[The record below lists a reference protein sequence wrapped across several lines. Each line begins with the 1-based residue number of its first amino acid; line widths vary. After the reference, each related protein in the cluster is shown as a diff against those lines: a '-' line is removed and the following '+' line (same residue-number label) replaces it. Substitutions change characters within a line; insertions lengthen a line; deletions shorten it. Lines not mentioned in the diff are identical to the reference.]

1 MIGAGKHREKGCGM
15 ELQQCSDVQLAALV
29 RQGQGEAFA
38 ELSARYLG
46 LVRGKARL
54 FEGAAAPEK
63 EDLWQEGLLGLY
75 VAAISFRQGGGASFP
90 TYAGVCVYNRMASA
104 VRRHA
109 SGGNRTLNESV
120 PLEEDRPAPSRESP
134 ESLLELREDF
144 RALCRKMNVALSPAE
159 HRALKLY
166 LGGCCREEAAR
177 QAGVSLRA
185 YDNALYRAREKLR
198 RP

>member
-1 MIGAGKHREKGCGM
+1 MAGGAFGAVCGRHF
-15 ELQQCSDVQLAALV
+15 LPA
-29 RQGQGEAFA
+29 
-38 ELSARYLG
+38 
-46 LVRGKARL
+46 
-54 FEGAAAPEK
+54 
-63 EDLWQEGLLGLY
+63 
-75 VAAISFRQGGGASFP
+75 GGGASFP

-159 HRALKLY
+159 RRALSCT
-166 LGGCCREEAAR
+166 GGCCRREAAR

>member
-1 MIGAGKHREKGCGM
+1 M

-75 VAAISFRQGGGASFP
+75 VAAISFRQEGGASFP

-159 HRALKLY
+159 RRALKLY
-166 LGGCCREEAAR
+166 LSGCCREEAAR

>member
-1 MIGAGKHREKGCGM
+1 M
-15 ELQQCSDVQLAALV
+15 
-29 RQGQGEAFA
+29 
-38 ELSARYLG
+38 
-46 LVRGKARL
+46 
-54 FEGAAAPEK
+54 
-63 EDLWQEGLLGLY
+63 GLY
-75 VAAISFRQGGGASFP
+75 VAAISSRQEGGASFP

-159 HRALKLY
+159 RRALKLY